1 MSMATHKPFQLSVT
15 LGATEIRFPNAK
27 RAEICRDE
35 KIFLVQEIQEGKK
48 KIKGKSFGYRFI
60 KYSGDLYSVDHKG
73 LHLED
78 LANKVLG
85 LITPARKLSVEE
97 KELWGI
103 TKENSGWLAYDDLEP
118 EEVAEFLSTYGMVG
132 LANYD
137 RRNAL
142 NQVTTPRAFISK
154 VGILPKYLSVLEKE
168 FKEDPASL
176 PRRISKIVRGEEIP
190 FKWIEEDLRTLAKC
204 IRMIVAI
211 DQAEEEWWNTG
222 EISLNHSKSLRRMV
236 HAWKPIFEIPDYK
249 DSGDFMPLNPL
260 WVQDKPEQM
269 LQDFISR
276 INNFLLPM
284 TRNAVLTDRT
294 REIQEENFGLETALI
309 SYLFLNKSNRLFQKV
324 CANPK
329 CGLLFFPRRETR
341 IFHDPQCGTN
351 FRVANHRAEKK
362 KVSATKAGKKK
373 NEKVVKNGKPKS
385 K

>member
-60 KYSGDLYSVDHKG
+60 KYSGDLYSVDRKG

-78 LANKVLG
+78 LANEVLG

-103 TKENSGWLAYDDLEP
+103 TKENSGWLAYDDLDP
-118 EEVAEFLSTYGMVG
+118 EEVAEFLSAYGMVG

-142 NQVTTPRAFISK
+142 NQVTTPRDFISK
-154 VGILPKYLSVLEKE
+154 VGILPKYLPVLEKE

-204 IRMIVAI
+204 IRMIWAI
-211 DQAEEEWWNTG
+211 GENKDEWWDTG
-222 EISLNHSKSLRRMV
+222 EISLSHSKSLRRMV
-236 HAWKPIFEIPDYK
+236 HAWKPIFEIPDYE
-249 DSGDFMPLNPL
+249 DSGNFKTLDPL

-309 SYLFLNKSNRLFQKV
+309 SYLFLNKSNRLFQRN
-324 CANPK
+324 CENPK
-329 CGLLFFPRRETR
+329 CGLLFFPVRDTKV
-341 IFHDPQCGTN
+341 FCSDQCGTN
-351 FRVANHRAEKK
+351 VRVAKHRAEKK

-373 NEKVVKNGKPKS
+373 NEKVVKNGK
-385 K
+385 

>member
-48 KIKGKSFGYRFI
+48 KIKGKTFGYRFI
-60 KYSGDLYSVDHKG
+60 KYSGDLYSVDRKG
-73 LHLED
+73 LYLED
-78 LANKVLG
+78 LANEVLG
-85 LITPARKLSVEE
+85 LITPARKLTVEE
-97 KELWGI
+97 KELWGVI
-103 TKENSGWLAYDDLEP
+103 KENSGWLANDDLDP
-118 EEVAEFLSTYGMVG
+118 EQIPDFLSTYGMVG

-137 RRNAL
+137 RRNVL
-142 NQVTTPRAFISK
+142 NQVKTPSDFISK
-154 VGILPKYLSVLEKE
+154 VGILPKYLPVLEKE
-168 FKEDPASL
+168 FKEDPTSL
-176 PRRISKIVRGEEIP
+176 PRRISRIVRGDEIP

-211 DQAEEEWWNTG
+211 DQAEDEWWNTG
-222 EISLNHSKSLRRMV
+222 EISLSHSKNLRRMV

-309 SYLFLNKSNRLFQKV
+309 SYLFLNKSNRLFQRV

-329 CGLLFFPRRETR
+329 CGLLFFPVRNSRNY
-341 IFHDPQCGTN
+341 HDPQCATN
-351 FRVANHRAEKK
+351 VRVARSRAKMK

-373 NEKVVKNGKPKS
+373 NEKVVKNGK
-385 K
+385 

>member
-15 LGATEIRFPNAK
+15 LGAREIRFPNAK

-35 KIFLVQEIQEGKK
+35 KIFLLQEIQEGKK

-60 KYSGDLYSVDHKG
+60 KYSGDLYSVDRKG

-78 LANKVLG
+78 LANEVLG

-103 TKENSGWLAYDDLEP
+103 TKDNSGWLAYDDLDP
-118 EEVAEFLSTYGMVG
+118 EEVAEFLSSYGMVG

-142 NQVTTPRAFISK
+142 NQVRTPRDFISK
-154 VGILPKYLSVLEKE
+154 VGILPKYLPVLEKE

-176 PRRISKIVRGEEIP
+176 PRRISRIVRGDEIP

-204 IRMIVAI
+204 IRMILAI
-211 DQAEEEWWNTG
+211 DEAEAEWRNTG
-222 EISLNHSKSLRRMV
+222 EISLSHSKSMRRMV
-236 HAWKPIFEIPDYK
+236 HAWKPMFDIPDYK

-276 INNFLLPM
+276 INIFLLPM
-284 TRNAVLTDRT
+284 TRNAVLTART

-309 SYLFLNKSNRLFQKV
+309 SYLFITKFNRLFQRT
-324 CANPK
+324 CENSK
-329 CGLLFFPRRETR
+329 CGLLFFPQRDTKV
-341 IFHDPQCGTN
+341 FCSTQCATN
-351 FRVANHRAEKK
+351 ARVAKHRAEKK

-373 NEKVVKNGKPKS
+373 NKKVVKNGK
-385 K
+385 

>member
-1 MSMATHKPFQLSVT
+1 MSMATHKPFHLTVT
-15 LGATEIRFPNAK
+15 LSAGEIRFPNAK

-48 KIKGKSFGYRFI
+48 KIKRKSFGYRFI
-60 KYSGDLYSVDHKG
+60 KYSGDLYSVDRKG

-78 LANKVLG
+78 LANEVLG

-97 KELWGI
+97 KELWEI
-103 TKENSGWLAYDDLEP
+103 IKDNSGWLAYDDLEP

-137 RRNAL
+137 RRNDL
-142 NQVTTPRAFISK
+142 NQVRTPRDFISK
-154 VGILPKYLSVLEKE
+154 VGIHHKYLPVLEKE

-176 PRRISKIVRGEEIP
+176 PRRISRIVRGDEIP

-211 DQAEEEWWNTG
+211 DQAENEWWNTG
-222 EISLNHSKSLRRMV
+222 EISLSHSKNLRRMV
-236 HAWKPIFEIPDYK
+236 HAWRPIFAIPDDI
-249 DSGDFMPLNPL
+249 DSGTYLPTKTA
-260 WVQDKPEQM
+260 WIQDKPEQM

-276 INNFLLPM
+276 INIFLLPM

-309 SYLFLNKSNRLFQKV
+309 SYLFLNKTGRLFQKV

-329 CGLLFFPRRETR
+329 CGLLFFPKRETR
-341 IFHDPQCGTN
+341 TFHDPQCGTN
-351 FRVANHRAEKK
+351 ARVAKHRAEKK

-373 NEKVVKNGKPKS
+373 NEKVVKNGK
-385 K
+385 

>member
-1 MSMATHKPFQLSVT
+1 MSMATHKPFHLTVT
-15 LGATEIRFPNAK
+15 LSATEIRLPNAK

-60 KYSGDLYSVDHKG
+60 KYSGDLYSVDHEG
-73 LHLED
+73 LNLER
-78 LANKVLG
+78 LANEVLG
-85 LITPARKLSVEE
+85 LITPARKLSAEE
-97 KELWGI
+97 KETFGV
-103 TKENSGWLAYDDLEP
+103 TNENSGWLAIDDLDP

-142 NQVTTPRAFISK
+142 NQVTTPKAFASR
-154 VGILPKYLSVLEKE
+154 VGILPKYLPVLEKE

-190 FKWIEEDLRTLAKC
+190 FKWIEEDLQTLAKC
-204 IRMIVAI
+204 IRMIMAI
-211 DQAEEEWWNTG
+211 DEAEGEWRDTG
-222 EISLNHSKSLRRMV
+222 EISLSHSKSLRRMV
-236 HAWKPIFEIPDYK
+236 HAWKPIFEIPDYE
-249 DSGDFMPLNPL
+249 DSGDFKSLNPL
-260 WVQDKPEQM
+260 WIQDKPEQM

-276 INNFLLPM
+276 INIFLLPM

-309 SYLFLNKSNRLFQKV
+309 SYLFINKLNRLFQRT
-324 CANPK
+324 CENPK
-329 CGLLFFPRRETR
+329 CRLLFFPQRDTK
-341 IFHDPQCGTN
+341 FFCSTQCATN
-351 FRVANHRAEKK
+351 ARVAKHRAEKK

>member
-1 MSMATHKPFQLSVT
+1 MATHKPFQLSVT

-27 RAEICRDE
+27 RAEFCKDE
-35 KIFLVQEIQEGKK
+35 KIFLLHKIQEGKK
-48 KIKGKSFGYRFI
+48 TISAKSFGYRFI
-60 KYSGDLYSVDHKG
+60 KYSGDLYSVYRKG

-78 LANKVLG
+78 LANEVLG
-85 LITPARKLSVEE
+85 LVTPARKLSIEE
-97 KELWGI
+97 KEFLGV
-103 TKENSGWLAYDDLEP
+103 TKENSGWLAFDDLDP
-118 EEVAEFLSTYGMVG
+118 EEVAKFVSAYGMVG

-142 NQVTTPRAFISK
+142 NQVTTPRDFISK
-154 VGILPKYLSVLEKE
+154 VGIHNRYLPVMEKE
-168 FKEDPASL
+168 FKEDRASL
-176 PRRISKIVRGEEIP
+176 PRRISRIVRGDEIP
-190 FKWIEEDLRTLAKC
+190 FKWVEDDLRTLAKC

-211 DQAEEEWWNTG
+211 DQGETEWWSTG

-236 HAWKPIFEIPDYK
+236 HAWRPIFEIPDYK

-260 WVQDKPEQM
+260 WLQDKPEQM

-309 SYLFLNKSNRLFQKV
+309 SYLFLNKSNRLFQRT
-324 CANPK
+324 CENPK
-329 CGLLFFPRRETR
+329 CGLLFFPVRDTR
-341 IFHDPQCGTN
+341 VFCSPQCGTN
-351 FRVANHRAEKK
+351 ARVAKHRAEKK

-373 NEKVVKNGKPKS
+373 NEKVVKNGRPKS

>member
-1 MSMATHKPFQLSVT
+1 V
-15 LGATEIRFPNAK
+15 
-27 RAEICRDE
+27 DY
-35 KIFLVQEIQEGKK
+35 EG
-48 KIKGKSFGYRFI
+48 
-60 KYSGDLYSVDHKG
+60 LN
-73 LHLED
+73 LER
-78 LANKVLG
+78 LANEVLG
-85 LITPARKLSVEE
+85 LITPARKLSAEE
-97 KELWGI
+97 KETFGI
-103 TKENSGWLAYDDLEP
+103 TNENSGWLAIDDLDP
-118 EEVAEFLSTYGMVG
+118 EEVAEFLSAYGMVG

-142 NQVTTPRAFISK
+142 NQVTTPKAFASR
-154 VGILPKYLSVLEKE
+154 VGILPKYLPVLEKE

-176 PRRISKIVRGEEIP
+176 PRRISKIFRGEEIP
-190 FKWIEEDLRTLAKC
+190 FKWIEEDLQTLAKC
-204 IRMIVAI
+204 IRMIMAI
-211 DQAEEEWWNTG
+211 DEAEGEWRDTG
-222 EISLNHSKSLRRMV
+222 EISLSHSKSLRRMV

-309 SYLFLNKSNRLFQKV
+309 SYLFLNKSNRLFQRI
-324 CANPK
+324 CPK
-329 CGLLFFPRRETR
+329 CGLLFFPVRDTR
-341 IFHDPQCGTN
+341 VFCSPQCATN
-351 FRVANHRAEKK
+351 ARVAKHRAEKK

>member
-1 MSMATHKPFQLSVT
+1 MATHKPFQLSVT

-35 KIFLVQEIQEGKK
+35 KIFLLQEIQEGKK
-48 KIKGKSFGYRFI
+48 KIKGKTFGYRFI

-78 LANKVLG
+78 LANEVLG
-85 LITPARKLSVEE
+85 LITPARKLTIEE
-97 KELWGI
+97 KELWGVI
-103 TKENSGWLAYDDLEP
+103 NENSGWLANDDLDP
-118 EEVAEFLSTYGMVG
+118 EQIPDFLSTYGMVG

-142 NQVTTPRAFISK
+142 NQVKTPSDFISK
-154 VGILPKYLSVLEKE
+154 VGILPKYLPVLEKE
-168 FKEDPASL
+168 FEEDPASL
-176 PRRISKIVRGEEIP
+176 PRRISRIVRGDEIP

-211 DQAEEEWWNTG
+211 DQAKDEWWNTG
-222 EISLNHSKSLRRMV
+222 KISLSHSKNLRRMV
-236 HAWKPIFEIPDYK
+236 HAWRPIFAIPDNI
-249 DSGDFMPLNPL
+249 DSGTYLTSKTE
-260 WVQDKPEQM
+260 WIQDKPEQM

-276 INNFLLPM
+276 INTFLLPM

-294 REIQEENFGLETALI
+294 KEIQEENFGLETALI
-309 SYLFLNKSNRLFQKV
+309 SYLFLNKSGRLFQKV

-329 CGLLFFPRRETR
+329 CGLLFFPVRNSRNY
-341 IFHDPQCGTN
+341 HDPQCATN
-351 FRVANHRAEKK
+351 VRVARSRAKMK

-373 NEKVVKNGKPKS
+373 NEKVVKNGK
-385 K
+385 